1 MLLYAVAIIAL
12 QDLAALEAEASAVAG
27 APVTIDRRLH
37 LAQCDTPPAMAQ
49 GRGGLGIACAV
60 PVWRIVVPL
69 QVVAPTI
76 HRGDPV
82 SVTASGAHFDVTIDG
97 VAEADAAPGTT
108 VRVKDRNGG
117 HLSATVRPDGS
128 LSAPGYNLP

>member
-12 QDLAALEAEASAVAG
+12 QDLATLEAEASAVAG
-27 APVTIDRRLH
+27 APVTIDRRLQ
-37 LAQCDTPPAMAQ
+37 LAQCTTTPVITP
-49 GRGGLGIACAV
+49 GRAGLGIACAA
-60 PVWRIVVPL
+60 PVWRIVVSL
-69 QVVAPTI
+69 QMVAPII

-97 VAEADAAPGTT
+97 IAEADAAPGTSI
-108 VRVKDRNGG
+108 RVKDRNGG
-117 HLSATVRPDGS
+117 HFSATVRPDGS

>member
-1 MLLYAVAIIAL
+1 MLYVVAIIAL

-37 LAQCDTPPAMAQ
+37 LAQCDTVPAMTP
-49 GRGGLGIACAV
+49 GRAGIGIACVA

-69 QVVAPTI
+69 QTLAPII

-97 VAEADAAPGTT
+97 IAEADAAPGTSI
-108 VRVKDRNGG
+108 RVKDRNGG
-117 HLSATVRPDGS
+117 HLSAVVRPDGTV
-128 LSAPGYNLP
+128 SAPGYNLR